1 MKQTILR
8 VLVPMLGL
16 VGLALVVQGVS
27 AQETPESDGSR
38 ARVAVRAPNVFSFST
53 NSGTYLGVFIREVTP
68 EDVDRLNLREERGA
82 LITDVPDE
90 GPASEAGLQA
100 DDVIVSWNGSR
111 IESAAQLR
119 RMVRE
124 TPAGRGV
131 NIGYIRDGRERTVSV
146 ELADRSPSTARWMPQ
161 MEEMRQQLE
170 GLRGLEEG
178 RAGELHERL
187 GRLREFQFAP
197 ERGGEGF
204 RFFMQGGRLGI
215 GIQNLGDQ
223 LAEYF
228 GADDGGVLVTSV
240 NEDSPAEAAG
250 LRAGDVI
257 IGVGGD
263 SVEDP
268 GDLMEAIA
276 EADEGE
282 IEIRILRDRS
292 ERTLRATLPERT
304 NNVNFRSGN
313 AVFFGPEAM
322 GLNIPFGDDGF
333 MLDWNDGGLM
343 NIQIPDLHFN
353 FEMPDIEIPEF
364 SFEVTPRSVAEHGA
378 QT

>member
-1 MKQTILR
+1 MKLTNLR
-8 VLVPMLGL
+8 VLIPMLGL
-16 VGLALVVQGVS
+16 VGLALVVQGVF

-38 ARVAVRAPNVFSFST
+38 VRVAVRAPTAFSFST
-53 NSGTYLGVFIREVTP
+53 NTGTYLGVFIREVTQ
-68 EDVDRLNLREERGA
+68 EDAERLGLSEERGA
-82 LITDVPDE
+82 LIADMPDE

-124 TPAGRGV
+124 TPAGRSID
-131 NIGYIRDGRERTVSV
+131 IGYVRDGRERTVSV
-146 ELADRSPSTARWMPQ
+146 ELADRSPNVARFVPQ
-161 MEEMRQQLE
+161 IEGMRHRLE
-170 GLRGLEEG
+170 GMAERE
-178 RAGELHERL
+178 GELYERL
-187 GRLREFQFAP
+187 GQLREFHVAP
-197 ERGGEGF
+197 TPRSGGF
-204 RFFMQGGRLGI
+204 QIFMRGGRLGI

-240 NEDSPAEAAG
+240 NEESPAEAAG

-257 IGVGGD
+257 IGVGD
-263 SVEDP
+263 ASVEDP
-268 GDLMEAIA
+268 GDLMKEIA
-276 EADEGE
+276 EAEEGE

-292 ERTLRATLPERT
+292 ERKLRATLPERQ
-304 NNVNFRSGN
+304 NNFRFGSGN

-322 GLNIPFGDDGF
+322 GFSIPFGDDEF
-333 MLDWNDGGLM
+333 VFDWNDGELL
-343 NIQIPDLHFN
+343 NIQIPDFHFE
-353 FEMPDIEIPEF
+353 FEMPEIEIPDF
-364 SFEVTPRSVAEHGA
+364 DIDVTPHRVMEHGG